1 MINATIDLARL
12 FIESY
17 QNKADREAGIERIR
31 EAIHRELRLNAELAA
46 EAADVHSKQPAVA
59 RALLTQMPVQTFN
72 ALSTAGLPLTQIF
85 PSAWNV
91 ADEPPRTYRQRFKNI
106 GQVSELV
113 ERAYHRIRIQQI
125 RNQVGQ
131 VKDPRSI
138 GYLKVLLGQAAKA
151 TKPSA

>member
-12 FIESY
+12 FIDSY

-91 ADEPPRTYRQRFKNI
+91 EFDSPSSYRKPLEHIR
-106 GQVSELV
+106 QVSELV
-113 ERAYHRIRIQQI
+113 ERGYHRIRIQQI
-125 RNQVGQ
+125 RNEVGQ
-131 VKDPRSI
+131 IKDPRSI
-138 GYLKVLLGQAAKA
+138 GYLNVLLGQAAKA
-151 TKPSA
+151 TKPSV